1 MLVGKPGAGLALL
14 GSQWAPLYG
23 TLLVMYLSIAGKV
36 GLGSIVQYCRYVVS
50 NYSLGLTLV
59 WAQRSAMHGGPADF
73 SYVPVRGAE
82 MRGSCQLDE
91 RD

>member
-1 MLVGKPGAGLALL
+1 MCVLVGKPGAGLALL

-50 NYSLGLTLV
+50 NY
-59 WAQRSAMHGGPADF
+59 
-73 SYVPVRGAE
+73 
-82 MRGSCQLDE
+82 
-91 RD
+91 